1 MYASVTIILV
11 EIQNISIT
19 LDSSFSLGHF
29 RDLALNGILLGE
41 ALTS

>member
-1 MYASVTIILV
+1 MYARVTIILV

-19 LDSSFSLGHF
+19 LDSSLSLSHF
-29 RDLALNGILLGE
+29 RDLALNGALLGE